1 MPDNHTKSSA
11 IEKICHENECA
22 EKIATL
28 TPEDY
33 RLFKSF
39 TYCPYC
45 AEELSL
51 VCQSCREELNNHEY
65 KFCPWCGA
73 KFEESLEEDK

>member
-1 MPDNHTKSSA
+1 MSETRTSSVD
-11 IEKICHENECA
+11 KICQETDCT
-22 EKIATL
+22 EKMGEL
-28 TPEDY
+28 TQEQR

-45 AEELSL
+45 AEEMTL
-51 VCQSCREELNNHEY
+51 VCNNCHEQLASADF

-73 KFEESLEEDK
+73 VFE

>member
-1 MPDNHTKSSA
+1 MPDNQVKTSV
-11 IEKICHENECA
+11 IEKICHDNDCA
-22 EKIATL
+22 EKIAALSPDSYT
-28 TPEDY
+28 
-33 RLFKSF
+33 LFKSF

-51 VCQSCREELNNHEY
+51 VCQSCREELNNSEY

-73 KFEESLEEDK
+73 KFEEKSESK